1 MHTGKIITLNLN
13 GNTLTAKDS
22 GGDTVGAIYAYG
34 NTTVYGGTVKGE
46 NAIVFRTGTLNVN
59 GGSLIGTTN
68 RGIYVGG
75 EGTINIQ
82 NNSIITGNKF
92 GINGSGINSITINV
106 YSGTITGTIYDGI
119 SIAKNSTINVSGGKI
134 SGKENGILIYENSYS
149 NITVNNGEI
158 YGKYGIGSDSSGNI
172 TINGGTVKGTD
183 DGGLR
188 SKSATLNVNG
198 GNITGKVYGII
209 NTSGTVNMNNGTVRG
224 YTYDGISQ
232 SGDGRIYLNSG
243 TVIGVNW
250 AVYAPGGIV
259 YYKNSA
265 PYISLTS
272 SNNLWDNGRYALYA
286 VNYQNI

>member
-1 MHTGKIITLNLN
+1 M
-13 GNTLTAKDS
+13 TAKDS

-34 NTTVYGGTVKGE
+34 NTTVYRGTVKGE
-46 NAIVFRTGTLNVN
+46 NEIVFRTETLNVN

-68 RGIYVGG
+68 REIYVGG

-92 GINGSGINSITINV
+92 EINGSGINFITINV

-172 TINGGTVKGTD
+172 TINGGTIKGTD

-232 SGDGRIYLNSG
+232 AGDGRIYLNSG